1 MARDIL
7 SPASICRRGSTK
19 RGFSV
24 KDLLTIAAI
33 ALLALGLSAPA
44 CAEDETM
51 PAASNVPGAQTPG
64 IHSDRRITFSLK
76 APDATSLQVAGG
88 DGLGM
93 GPFPMTKGT
102 DGTWSVT
109 TPPSV
114 PGFHYYWF
122 LLNGVAVNDP
132 ASETYFGYGKET
144 SGIEVPEAGADFYA
158 IQKVPHGEVR
168 AKLYLSKTT
177 GEWRRAFVYTP
188 AGYDEHPTTRY
199 PVLIL
204 QHGSGEDET
213 GWTRQGRAQFILD
226 NLIASGKARPMIVVM
241 DRGYALRPGAAP
253 PTGGSSA
260 WLQNLRLA
268 FTSFEDVVIH
278 DLIPMIDASYR
289 TIPDREHRAMA
300 GLSMGGMQTL
310 FIALQ
315 HLDMFAYIGSFS
327 GPIVPSLTAGNL
339 TADRN
344 PEPFDSKTA
353 YGGAFADPSTFNQ
366 RVKLLWLGVGS
377 AESDQFRSGIGGA
390 VAALR
395 KAGVRLEYFESS
407 GTAHE
412 WQTWRR
418 DLNDFAPRLFR

>member
-1 MARDIL
+1 
-7 SPASICRRGSTK
+7 
-19 RGFSV
+19 
-24 KDLLTIAAI
+24 
-33 ALLALGLSAPA
+33 
-44 CAEDETM
+44 M

-93 GPFPMTKGT
+93 GPFSMTKGPE
-102 DGTWSVT
+102 GTWSVT

-122 LLNGVAVNDP
+122 VLNGVAVNDP

-188 AGYDEHPTTRY
+188 PGYDEHSTTRY

-253 PTGGSSA
+253 PAGGSSS

-289 TIPDREHRAMA
+289 TLPDREHRAMA

-390 VAALR
+390 VQAQR

-418 DLNDFAPRLFR
+418 DLNDFVPRLFR